1 MNRLQVCFAALRQ
14 AGRTA
19 LIPYLTAGDPAPA
32 WTVPLMNA
40 LVAAGADVIE
50 LGVPFS
56 DPMADGPVIQAAC
69 ERALAHRVNL
79 PQVLDRVREF
89 RRRDARTPVVLMG
102 YLNPVEAMGYAA
114 FAQAAAQAGVD
125 GVLTVD
131 LPPEEAGDLI
141 KELRARAIDP
151 IFLLAPTSS
160 EERIARICAAASGF
174 VYYVSLKGVTGSARL
189 DVAEVADKLARIRAR
204 TDLPIGVGFGIQDA
218 ESAAR
223 VAAVADAV
231 VVGSAL
237 VRRIGALAAQPD
249 KIEAEI
255 GSLLAAMRRAMDES
269 RVSRPAAGGR

>member
-1 MNRLQVCFAALRQ
+1 MSRLQGCFAALRQ
-14 AGRTA
+14 AGRRA
-19 LIPYLTAGDPAPA
+19 LIPYITAGDPAPA
-32 WTVPLMNA
+32 RTVPLMHA

-69 ERALAHRVNL
+69 DRALAHRVNL
-79 PQVLDRVREF
+79 PQVLDLVHEF
-89 RRRDARTPVVLMG
+89 RRRDAHTPVVLMG
-102 YLNPVEAMGYAA
+102 CLNPVEVMGYAA

-141 KELRARAIDP
+141 KALRAHAIDP

-160 EERIARICAAASGF
+160 EERIARICAVASGF
-174 VYYVSLKGVTGSARL
+174 VYYVSLKGVTGSARM
-189 DVAEVADKLARIRAR
+189 DVAAVADKLAQIRTR
-204 TDLPIGVGFGIQDA
+204 TELPIGVGFGIQDA

-255 GSLLAAMRRAMDES
+255 GSLLIAMRRAMDES
-269 RVSRPAAGGR
+269 GARRPVAGGR